1 MGAIYSRLNEPL
13 RSCSGSVTQI
23 IRGRK
28 RKHEEIESDSS
39 DEMESSIQKSLNT
52 PIKYVYDALSPRH
65 ILDNL

>member
-52 PIKYVYDALSPRH
+52 PIK
-65 ILDNL
+65 